1 MKGWKI
7 TGLIATLVIVL
18 SIPAYLLK
26 VKYTC
31 KPADTKP
38 VATFVGADK
47 CRECHKH
54 EYEKWRGS
62 HHDKAMDM
70 ATEESVLG
78 DFNNSVFEYSG
89 IKSRFYRKNEKFY
102 VYTRG
107 PKGEMGDFEIT
118 HTFGCY
124 PLQQYLVPFPGG
136 RLQCLPIAWNV
147 KEKKWYHLYPDEPL
161 DPADWLYWTN
171 AGLNWNGMCAECHST
186 NLKKNYDPKT
196 DTYETT
202 WSEIDVSCEAC
213 HGPGSLHVKWA
224 EAPEMVRTATD
235 NYELVVK
242 TSGMTSQQQVELCAP
257 CHSRRMSLGDN
268 AHDIKNLLNYG
279 VPQLLSPGMYFSD
292 GQIIEEVYVYA
303 SFVQSKMYDRDVRC
317 NDCHDVHSVKRIK
330 QGNQLCLQCHRADI
344 YDTKTHH
351 FHKKKGEKGE
361 PIRSRDGKIL
371 FDVGTGAQCEQ
382 CHIPGRYYMGI
393 DYRPD
398 HSFRVP
404 RPDLSETLGVPNA
417 CNRCHINQSN
427 RWAAEYITKWYG
439 SKYKPHYGTVIDAGR
454 RALPEA
460 QKDLIRLVDDRLFP
474 PIVRATALSLLA
486 SYSGEEMESAY
497 ERALS
502 DEEPLMRQTAI
513 NRLDALPLQKRIQL
527 MVPLLYD
534 PVKAVRI
541 EAARSLTG
549 LPPEKLSAEQ
559 KKKFQAVL
567 DEYRQAMEYTADFAP
582 SRHNLS
588 NMYTSLGRIQKAEE
602 NYQAAIRID
611 NEFYPAKVNL
621 AMLYNQL
628 GKNNKAERLLREV
641 VQAHPQMDEVTYSL
655 GLLLAEREKYEEAS
669 FYLSTAAR
677 GLPGHSRIHYNLG
690 LILDYLKRDM
700 EAEAALTRALKL
712 EPKNMNYLK
721 ALAEY
726 YLKRKRYED
735 ARRIAEQMIAK
746 YPSNGTGHR
755 MLDFIKGM
763 QRQND

>member
-1 MKGWKI
+1 MVNGMKGWKI

-235 NYELVVK
+235 NYGLVVK
-242 TSGMTSQQQVELCAP
+242 TSGVTSQQQVELCAP

-351 FHKKKGEKGE
+351 FHKKK
-361 PIRSRDGKIL
+361 
-371 FDVGTGAQCEQ
+371 T
-382 CHIPGRYYMGI
+382 
-393 DYRPD
+393 
-398 HSFRVP
+398 P
-404 RPDLSETLGVPNA
+404 RPTIST
-417 CNRCHINQSN
+417 
-427 RWAAEYITKWYG
+427 
-439 SKYKPHYGTVIDAGR
+439 R
-454 RALPEA
+454 RKEKKGNPS
-460 QKDLIRLVDDRLFP
+460 DP
-474 PIVRATALSLLA
+474 ATAKSC
-486 SYSGEEMESAY
+486 STSA
-497 ERALS
+497 RALS
-502 DEEPLMRQTAI
+502 VNSATYPADITWESTIDPITASGCPGLTSARPWVSPTPATGATSINQTDGRPNTSRNGMGVNTSPIMEPSLTR
-513 NRLDALPLQKRIQL
+513 DAGLYRKHKRI
-527 MVPLLYD
+527 
-534 PVKAVRI
+534 
-541 EAARSLTG
+541 
-549 LPPEKLSAEQ
+549 
-559 KKKFQAVL
+559 
-567 DEYRQAMEYTADFAP
+567 
-582 SRHNLS
+582 
-588 NMYTSLGRIQKAEE
+588 
-602 NYQAAIRID
+602 
-611 NEFYPAKVNL
+611 
-621 AMLYNQL
+621 
-628 GKNNKAERLLREV
+628 
-641 VQAHPQMDEVTYSL
+641 
-655 GLLLAEREKYEEAS
+655 
-669 FYLSTAAR
+669 
-677 GLPGHSRIHYNLG
+677 
-690 LILDYLKRDM
+690 
-700 EAEAALTRALKL
+700 
-712 EPKNMNYLK
+712 
-721 ALAEY
+721 
-726 YLKRKRYED
+726 
-735 ARRIAEQMIAK
+735 
-746 YPSNGTGHR
+746 
-755 MLDFIKGM
+755 
-763 QRQND
+763 